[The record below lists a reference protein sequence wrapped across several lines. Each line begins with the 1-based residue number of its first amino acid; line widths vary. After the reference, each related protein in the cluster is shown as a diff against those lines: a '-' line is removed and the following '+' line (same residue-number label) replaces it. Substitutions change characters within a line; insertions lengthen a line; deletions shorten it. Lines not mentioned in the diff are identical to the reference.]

1 MNTTKYIKISCFWGD
16 FNASLIEKCL
26 AEFWNLNRLTSLIK
40 KPTCFKNHDKLIC
53 IDLILINQP
62 SCFQHSKVL
71 ETGLFDFHLLT
82 VTKFKM
88 SFQKLQPKIINHT
101 DYKNFDN
108 KKFRS
113 DIWKINL
120 NTTDLE
126 GLMKTVFCIFKINT
140 PLLKEN
146 TFTQTKLH
154 LWLRLKLRN

>member
-1 MNTTKYIKISCFWGD
+1 MF
-16 FNASLIEKCL
+16 
-26 AEFWNLNRLTSLIK
+26 
-40 KPTCFKNHDKLIC
+40 
-53 IDLILINQP
+53 
-62 SCFQHSKVL
+62 

-126 GLMKTVFCIFKINT
+126 GLMKTVFRIFNKHTPIKRKYIRANEAPFMSKI
-140 PLLKEN
+140 E
-146 TFTQTKLH
+146 TK
-154 LWLRLKLRN
+154 K